1 MRESEQILTSLV
13 PMSARLEAIVRLVG
27 QGDTVCDVGCD
38 HAHVPIRLL
47 QTGCYRRAIGMD
59 VIAGPLGKAAANLA
73 LYRME
78 DRVQLR

>member
-1 MRESEQILTSLV
+1 
-13 PMSARLEAIVRLVG
+13 MSARLEAIVRLAG

-59 VIAGPLGKAAANLA
+59 VIAGPLGMPTA
-73 LYRME
+73 LEGR
-78 DRVQLR
+78 DGRPGTASFIGRS